1 MPGDKRSRYV
11 DIFLIVLIITNVIAV
26 MLESEPALSA
36 KYKTGFF
43 VFELFSVLIFSVEYI
58 LRVWSCVEDKKY
70 RGMSKRKAR
79 FKFAVTLNAITDLV
93 AILPF
98 YLLAFYNIDLRF
110 LRVLRLRR
118 GFKLTRYSPAMSLV
132 IGVIKAEARAF
143 LAILF
148 LLLLFVI
155 LASSFIYL
163 FESKDQPEV
172 FGTIQDAMDW
182 SVRTL
187 TTVGGADGG
196 PQSIP
201 GKLLGFVMSL
211 LGIVFIA
218 VFTGLLASSFFVM
231 REKRREDFR
240 WAVEE
245 LLVDHKL
252 PGDTKPQIEYLRKQ
266 YGFSKSD
273 SEALIADVLH
283 QEAERMEDIE
293 QMLAKVAVCPH
304 CGENIS
310 HDDHKHD

>member
-1 MPGDKRSRYV
+1 MPGDTRSRHV
-11 DIFLIVLIITNVIAV
+11 DIFLIVLIISNVIAV
-26 MLESEPALSA
+26 MLESEPALSE
-36 KYKTGFF
+36 KYKTEFF
-43 VFELFSVLIFSVEYI
+43 IFELFSVLIFSIEYV

-70 RGMSKRKAR
+70 KGMTKRKAR
-79 FKFAVTLNAITDLV
+79 FRFAITLNAITDLV

-98 YLLAFYNIDLRF
+98 YLLAFLNIDLRF

-132 IGVIKAEARAF
+132 IGVVKAEARAF
-143 LAILF
+143 LAIVF

-163 FESKDQPEV
+163 FESKGQPEV

-196 PQSIP
+196 PQSFP
-201 GKLLGFVMSL
+201 GKILGFVMSL
-211 LGIVFIA
+211 LGIIFIA
-218 VFTGLLASSFFVM
+218 IFTGLLASSFFVM

-240 WAVEE
+240 WSVEE
-245 LLVDHKL
+245 LLVNHKL
-252 PGDTKPQIEYLRKQ
+252 PADANPQIEYHRKQ
-266 YGFSKSD
+266 FGFSKSD
-273 SEALIADVLH
+273 ADALVEEVLH

-293 QMLAKVAVCPH
+293 QMLAQVANCPH
-304 CGENIS
+304 CGKKIS
-310 HDDHKHD
+310 QGDHDHT